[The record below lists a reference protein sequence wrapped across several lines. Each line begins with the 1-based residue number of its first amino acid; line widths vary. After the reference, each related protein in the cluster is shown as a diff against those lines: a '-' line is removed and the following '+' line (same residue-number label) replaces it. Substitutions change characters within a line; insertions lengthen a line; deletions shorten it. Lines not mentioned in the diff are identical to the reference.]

1 MTKQEFTNRT
11 GITPT
16 DEQFVRI
23 HSIYMECPT
32 IDKDEFCSDWKKH
45 EDSSIIDSLHVVAV
59 NREMFIDQL
68 KRERSKMVNLMLK
81 EACATYSSTL
91 KNACIEMVG
100 HAEVI
105 SRMFDLELELW
116 PGDKDYIMNNL
127 K

>member
-1 MTKQEFTNRT
+1 MTKQEFINRT
-11 GITPT
+11 GIDPT
-16 DEQFVRI
+16 DEQFVKI

-32 IDKDEFCSDWKKH
+32 IDKDEFCRDWAKH
-45 EDSSIIDSLHVVAV
+45 KDSSIIDSLHVVAV
-59 NREMFIDQL
+59 NRDLFIDQL
-68 KRERSKMVNLMLK
+68 KRERSKMVDIMLK
-81 EACATYSSTL
+81 EACATYSAAL

-116 PGDKDYIMNNL
+116 PGDKDYIMKNL

>member
-1 MTKQEFTNRT
+1 MTKQEFINRT
-11 GITPT
+11 GIDPT
-16 DEQFVRI
+16 DEQFAKI

-32 IDKDEFCSDWKKH
+32 IDKDEFCRDWTKH
-45 EDSSIIDSLHVVAV
+45 KDSSIIDSLHVVAV
-59 NREMFIDQL
+59 NRDLFIDQL
-68 KRERSKMVNLMLK
+68 KRERSKMIDIILK
-81 EACATYSSTL
+81 EACATYSAAL

-116 PGDKDYIMNNL
+116 PGDKDYIMKNL

>member
-1 MTKQEFTNRT
+1 MTKQEFINRT
-11 GITPT
+11 GIDPT
-16 DEQFVRI
+16 DEQFVKI

-32 IDKDEFCSDWKKH
+32 IDKDEFCRDWAKH
-45 EDSSIIDSLHVVAV
+45 KDSSIIDSLHVVAV
-59 NREMFIDQL
+59 NRDLFIDQL
-68 KRERSKMVNLMLK
+68 KRERSKMIDIMLK
-81 EACATYSSTL
+81 EACATYSAAL

-116 PGDKDYIMNNL
+116 PGDKDYIMKNL

>member
-1 MTKQEFTNRT
+1 MTKNEFIERT

-16 DEQFVRI
+16 DEQFARI

-32 IDKDEFCSDWKKH
+32 INKDEFCHDWAKH
-45 EDSSIIDSLHVVAV
+45 QGSSIIDGLHVAAV
-59 NREMFIDQL
+59 NHTLFIDQL
-68 KRERSKMVNLMLK
+68 KRERSKMINLMLK
-81 EACATYSSTL
+81 EACATYSAAL

>member
-16 DEQFVRI
+16 DEQFVRS

-32 IDKDEFCSDWKKH
+32 IDKDEFCRDWKKH

-59 NREMFIDQL
+59 NRDLLIDQL
-68 KRERSKMVNLMLK
+68 KRERSKMINLMLK
-81 EACATYSSTL
+81 EACATYSAAL

>member
-1 MTKQEFTNRT
+1 MTKQEFIDRT

-23 HSIYMECPT
+23 NSIYMECPT
-32 IDKDEFCSDWKKH
+32 IDKDEFCSDWTKH
-45 EDSSIIDSLHVVAV
+45 QDSSIVDSLHVAAV
-59 NREMFIDQL
+59 NHDLLIDLL
-68 KRERSKMVNLMLK
+68 KRERSKMINLMLK
-81 EACATYSSTL
+81 EACATYSAAL

>member
-1 MTKQEFTNRT
+1 MTKQEFINRT
-11 GITPT
+11 GIDPT
-16 DEQFVRI
+16 DEQFGKI

-32 IDKDEFCSDWKKH
+32 IDKDEFCRDWAKH
-45 EDSSIIDSLHVVAV
+45 KDSSIIDSLHVVAV
-59 NREMFIDQL
+59 NRDLFIDQL
-68 KRERSKMVNLMLK
+68 KRERSKMIDIMLK
-81 EACATYSSTL
+81 EACATYSAAL

-116 PGDKDYIMNNL
+116 PGDKDYIMKNL